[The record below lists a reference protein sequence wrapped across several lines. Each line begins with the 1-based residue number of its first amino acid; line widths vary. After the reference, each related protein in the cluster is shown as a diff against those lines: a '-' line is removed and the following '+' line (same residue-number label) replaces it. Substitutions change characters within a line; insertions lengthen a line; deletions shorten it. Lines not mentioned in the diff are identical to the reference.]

1 MSTYSKEIQHMGP
14 AGAGQHTKCA
24 NQIMIASTMIGTC
37 EALLYAHKAGLDINQ
52 MINLLSKGAAGSFSL
67 EKLAPRMLRRDFDP
81 GFYVEHFVKDLGIC
95 LDEALR
101 MKLSLPGLS
110 LANQF
115 YISLMAQGGG
125 RLGTQGLLTTLE
137 RLNNMEIPKYDI

>member
-1 MSTYSKEIQHMGP
+1 MGP

-110 LANQF
+110 LA
-115 YISLMAQGGG
+115 Y
-125 RLGTQGLLTTLE
+125 
-137 RLNNMEIPKYDI
+137 